1 MTTYKHQLS
10 NTINNI
16 LADKYSAFVN
26 FLLFLFPIFF
36 MSLKGSGELIL
47 FILMLIGIKFLFVD
61 KINPF
66 KQQELKLLSTI
77 TLIYFA
83 VVLLSIIFSD
93 DMKILFHYANRELHF
108 LFAPLVALTVFKAN
122 INQKTLI
129 LAIKLSLILIGG
141 LVLYQNFNGILRPS
155 WVMNPNVIG
164 NLMVLLLF
172 MSWVNI
178 STEKLHNLL
187 LTFFSSALGVSAI
200 ILSGTRGA
208 WVSFL
213 VLLIVLLFLLNYK
226 KSDNNKKFQIILLGM
241 LIIIGAFA
249 MSNNHIKN
257 RITLAMTEINNWNS
271 GKHLHSSVGLRLEM
285 YKSGI
290 LATKER
296 PIIGYGYRNTNK
308 AVAKFADKSVKSTI
322 LSFNHLHNTYINSL
336 VFGGVIAL
344 FSLLALLFL
353 PLRKFWHT
361 YKNNDNEKYSLLG
374 ILLCVGYANF
384 GMTGVLFGDTFMN
397 SFYVFF
403 LAVLLPKVFDK

>member
-26 FLLFLFPIFF
+26 FLLFLFPIVF

-108 LFAPLVALTVFKAN
+108 LFAPLIALAVFKAN

-129 LAIKLSLILIGG
+129 LAIKLSLILMGG

-155 WVMNPNVIG
+155 WVMNANVIG

-200 ILSGTRGA
+200 ILSSTRGA

-290 LATKER
+290 LAAKE
-296 PIIGYGYRNTNK
+296 NK
-308 AVAKFADKSVKSTI
+308 AITPPKTK
-322 LSFNHLHNTYINSL
+322 
-336 VFGGVIAL
+336 L
-344 FSLLALLFL
+344 F
-353 PLRKFWHT
+353 
-361 YKNNDNEKYSLLG
+361 
-374 ILLCVGYANF
+374 I
-384 GMTGVLFGDTFMN
+384 
-397 SFYVFF
+397 
-403 LAVLLPKVFDK
+403 

>member
-26 FLLFLFPIFF
+26 FLLFLFPIAF
-36 MSLKGSGELIL
+36 MSIKGIGELIL
-47 FILMLIGIKFLFVD
+47 FILMLTGIKFLFVD

-66 KQQELKLLSTI
+66 KQNELKLLSII
-77 TLIYFA
+77 TLLYFS

-93 DMKILFHYANRELHF
+93 DMKTLLHFSNRELHF
-108 LFAPLVALTVFKAN
+108 LFAPLVALAVFKAN
-122 INQKTLI
+122 INQKILI
-129 LAIKLSLILIGG
+129 LAIKLSLIVMGG
-141 LVLYQNFNGILRPS
+141 LVLYQNFNGVSRPS
-155 WVMNPNVIG
+155 WVMNANVIG

-187 LTFFSSALGVSAI
+187 LTFVSSALGVSAI

-208 WVSFL
+208 WISFL

-226 KSDNNKKFQIILLGM
+226 KSNDNKKFQIILLSM
-241 LIIIGAFA
+241 FVVIGAFA
-249 MSNNHIKN
+249 MSNNYVKD
-257 RITLAMTEINNWNS
+257 RITIAITQINNWNS
-271 GKHLHSSVGLRLEM
+271 GKHLNSSVGLRLEM
-285 YKSGI
+285 YKAGI
-290 LATKER
+290 LAVKEK

-308 AVAKFADKSVKSTI
+308 AVAKFADDSVKSTI
-322 LSFNHLHNTYINSL
+322 LGFNHLHNTYINSL

-361 YKNNDNEKYSLLG
+361 YKNNDNEKYGLLG

-403 LAVLLPKVFDK
+403 LAILLPKSVNE